1 MPCIWKSNIAMTDG
15 EAQKNIH
22 TKQKFPK
29 RFKKK
34 YSKYETVSSKNKWG
48 PYLTATVDIVL

>member
-1 MPCIWKSNIAMTDG
+1 MCDG
-15 EAQKNIH
+15 AAQKNIH

-29 RFKKK
+29 RFLKK

-48 PYLTATVDIVL
+48 PYLTATVGIVL